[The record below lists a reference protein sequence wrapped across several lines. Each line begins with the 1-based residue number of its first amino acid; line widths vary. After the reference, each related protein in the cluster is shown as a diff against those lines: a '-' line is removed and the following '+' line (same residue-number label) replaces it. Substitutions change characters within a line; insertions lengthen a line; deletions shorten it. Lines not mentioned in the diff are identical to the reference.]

1 MKKLFLILLLAF
13 SSHIYSQNEFVR
25 WEKAAVS
32 YTRTGKN
39 HDERSSGKSETG
51 ILDIAAFTYRFFI
64 SDLDGDNCPFNPVCS
79 AFFIRSAKT
88 AGLFKGALM
97 FADRFTRDINIVK
110 TDHYP
115 FTRNFHLYDPV
126 ENYMLQPQKIRFIP
140 PAEFVN
146 E

>member
-1 MKKLFLILLLAF
+1 MKKIFLILLLAF
-13 SSHIYSQNEFVR
+13 SQHIYPQTENVR

-32 YTRTGKN
+32 YARTGSG
-39 HDERSSGKSETG
+39 HDAKSSVKSETG
-51 ILDIAAFTYRFFI
+51 LLDIAAFTYRFFI
-64 SDLDGDNCPFNPVCS
+64 SDLDGDNCPFTPTCS
-79 AFFIRSAKT
+79 AFFIHSAKT

-110 TDHYP
+110 IDHYP
-115 FTRNFHLYDPV
+115 VTRQFRLYDPA

-140 PAEFVN
+140 PAEFIN